1 MEKWRDGA
9 AFELKER
16 EAEWILK
23 FQICVNRER
32 LLLLPR
38 RRHRRPRP
46 RPSPAVEVSTASATY
61 LAVAIFG
68 AKEGKRPSVSKR
80 QLPPQSGAWV
90 ARILWQREKVEK
102 WKKTHIQI
110 TSRKASLAWQL
121 ALPPHLS
128 WLDPLTGWVA
138 RVVGIFFYTA
148 THSQIESVGFMRGR
162 RTRDVDSG

>member
-68 AKEGKRPSVSKR
+68 AKEGKRPSASVSVKGNCR
-80 QLPPQSGAWV
+80 LRIGVEGSVGGANIM
-90 ARILWQREKVEK
+90 AEGKGGKVEENPYPN
-102 WKKTHIQI
+102 HIQKGVI
-110 TSRKASLAWQL
+110 GMAACLTATFVLARSLESLASSFYG
-121 ALPPHLS
+121 HS
-128 WLDPLTGWVA
+128 LTN
-138 RVVGIFFYTA
+138 
-148 THSQIESVGFMRGR
+148 
-162 RTRDVDSG
+162 